1 MSSDSYAPLQQEHE
15 GEIAG
20 QMQQPPVHQ
29 EAHPPAANPY
39 HQPQQMQQQPGQQL
53 PPQHYY
59 PAQGAHPAL
68 AQPFQGV
75 AHNGAGQPMY
85 PQLAPQY
92 QHAPPM
98 MVDAYGRPV
107 AYQQQPG
114 MPMAGGPQYVMAA
127 PMGGI
132 QQPVG
137 VPGQSGHLPR
147 GRFSDGIF
155 DCFDGMTICLLS
167 WCLLPVRYAQTV
179 ERLRWQSFGAALA
192 MYGLPW
198 LLWIVFDTIFQTDP
212 RRWWWAIPAVLCN
225 ITCCI
230 IGCLNRGKLRAH
242 YQIPG
247 SEAEDCLLHM
257 CCRCCAM
264 AQEARHVDRDYAI
277 PI

>member
-1 MSSDSYAPLQQEHE
+1 MSDSYAPLQQEHE

-20 QMQQPPVHQ
+20 QMQQPPVNQ

-39 HQPQQMQQQPGQQL
+39 HQPHMQAQPGQQL
-53 PPQHYY
+53 PPQQYAY
-59 PAQGAHPAL
+59 APHPAL

-75 AHNGAGQPMY
+75 ARNGAGQQVY
-85 PQLAPQY
+85 PQLAPQF
-92 QHAPPM
+92 QQPPPM

-107 AYQQQPG
+107 SYMQQQPG
-114 MPMAGGPQYVMAA
+114 MPPMAGGAPQYVMAA

-132 QQPVG
+132 QQQPG
-137 VPGQSGHLPR
+137 VPGQPGHLPR

-167 WCLLPVRYAQTV
+167 WCLLPVRWAQTV
-179 ERLRWQSFGAALA
+179 ERVRWQSFGSALL
-192 MYGLPW
+192 MYGLPG
-198 LLWIVFDTIFQTDP
+198 LLFIVFETIYEIDM
-212 RRWWWAIPAVLCN
+212 RRWWWAIPAALCN
-225 ITCCI
+225 LACVVM
-230 IGCLNRGKLRAH
+230 GCTNRGKLRAH

-247 SEAEDCLLHM
+247 SEAEDCMLHL
-257 CCRCCAM
+257 CCTCCAV